1 MIKKALIS
9 IVILLLIGFGI
20 YKIFFNG
27 ETIKDKIENISG
39 SLNSYKLEANMELTN
54 GEEKRNFNVVVLY
67 SKDEGSDLFRVSL
80 VDTSINQE
88 QILLRNKEGVY
99 VLTPS
104 LNKAH
109 KFNSSWPLNSA
120 KPYIYQSLLEVFD
133 GDYKIEKLE
142 EGFIVTS
149 EITYKNSPLYTK
161 QEIMFS
167 SDLKPVWV
175 NLYNDKDEVVVRINF
190 TNVEINNEIEKSL
203 FEVKQS
209 IEDSRENIS
218 DEDSVSG
225 SVDLPYMLTG
235 SDMNIS
241 LKDSV
246 VANVDNEQLHMLVYS
261 GDNDFT
267 VIEKVSDEYDDIKI
281 IETSADIVLTINGFA
296 MLESNKV
303 SYDYNGVEITIYGD
317 SLDVATYLNIVNGME
332 VSANK

>member
-133 GDYKIEKLE
+133 GAYKIEKLE

-149 EITYKNSPLYTK
+149 DITYKNSPLYTK

>member
-54 GEEKRNFNVVVLY
+54 GEEKRNFSVVVLY

-149 EITYKNSPLYTK
+149 DITYKNSPLYTK